1 MNIEDDAATKVAE
14 KVAQSVEGSEY
25 PLRIDLTKYLGH
37 NIFMPVAKDK
47 PPAPSIKTLK
57 SRRHPRKDLEKN
69 SYNVGD
75 AKTHLSQILEH
86 VAETGAEIV
95 LTRRGKPVARVVPNS
110 ADGGRRQLGFARG
123 EIKLLPGWDDAVT
136 FEEFLGE

>member
-1 MNIEDDAATKVAE
+1 
-14 KVAQSVEGSEY
+14 
-25 PLRIDLTKYLGH
+25 
-37 NIFMPVAKDK
+37 MPVAKDK
-47 PPAPSIKTLK
+47 PPAQAPAIKKLK

-86 VAETGAEIV
+86 VEETGEEIV
-95 LTRRGKPVARVVPNS
+95 LTRRGKPVARVVPNR
-110 ADGGRRQLGFARG
+110 AEGGARQLGFARG
-123 EIKLLPGWDDAVT
+123 EIKLLPGWDDPVT